1 MGWPQTVFGVVLV
14 ATLLF
19 LAVFYG
25 RRQVRLLRRLR
36 AFPDLPEEEAIYE
49 RRQAWRRLVCSGLM
63 LLLAA
68 QASVFRS
75 ALCASRRSVIGGRV
89 AQAWIALLVQHAS
102 YGSWMSP
109 LFLLVCVL
117 VVFGDRAWP
126 SPEPIVDQ
134 SEAQLWP
141 QPV

>member
-1 MGWPQTVFGVVLV
+1 MPWRMILKPSPSAPILWLTYTG
-14 ATLLF
+14 
-19 LAVFYG
+19 LA
-25 RRQVRLLRRLR
+25 
-36 AFPDLPEEEAIYE
+36 
-49 RRQAWRRLVCSGLM
+49 GLM